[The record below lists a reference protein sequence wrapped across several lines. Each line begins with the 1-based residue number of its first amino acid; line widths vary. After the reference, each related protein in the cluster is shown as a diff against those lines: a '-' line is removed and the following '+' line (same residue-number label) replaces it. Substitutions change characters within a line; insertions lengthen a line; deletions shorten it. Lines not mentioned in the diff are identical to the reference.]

1 MRIRAREVGD
11 AEGLEREESKRR
23 GWVWENALRRHN
35 FVGLVGEMLKG
46 VVRTKVREGDGAYEK
61 WIEEGIGRTKAR
73 MEKGKRGGGE
83 GEEKGR

>member
-1 MRIRAREVGD
+1 
-11 AEGLEREESKRR
+11 
-23 GWVWENALRRHN
+23 
-35 FVGLVGEMLKG
+35 
-46 VVRTKVREGDGAYEK
+46 VRVGDGAYEK